1 MNRIPV
7 DASALGDIRFVST
20 EPRTDREGKP
30 VLRDGTPVQRA
41 SILVRPDDGKSEVIA
56 VDVVRAL
63 PFTLGELA
71 RVRVMNL
78 IARPWSIDGRDG
90 VSFSAD
96 DIQPLSSPI
105 NKD

>member
-1 MNRIPV
+1 
-7 DASALGDIRFVST
+7 
-20 EPRTDREGKP
+20 
-30 VLRDGTPVQRA
+30 
-41 SILVRPDDGKSEVIA
+41 
-56 VDVVRAL
+56 
-63 PFTLGELA
+63 
-71 RVRVMNL
+71 MNL